1 MSTEPHSRA
10 WLEIRPSALRRNLAR
25 IRALTDRNSPV
36 IPMVKADAYG
46 LGMAEAVRALRPLE
60 PTGWG
65 VATVAEGERLRALE
79 PEAPIY
85 VFSPAAPDEAIP
97 GLEAGLTFCVSSLK
111 FLDRLARA
119 ARDRDRTGAVLV
131 EVDTGMGR
139 AGLDWRRSEHWIPRI
154 RAILAEAGGR
164 IAWQGIFTHFHSA
177 DENEPGSVQEQA
189 RRFTG
194 IRRQLPDLPAH
205 LCNSAGA
212 LRLPDLALRGVRP
225 GIFVY
230 GGVAGAGLPEPEE
243 AVALRARVTLVREVP
258 PGTTV
263 GYGATYRS
271 TRTERWATLGIGYG
285 DGLRRALSNAG
296 HVLLGGHRAAIIGR
310 ISMDMTVVDV
320 TDLPF
325 VRPGHVATLLG
336 ADLLEAGAERAPG
349 YRMQDEVHGE
359 DRHGTLAT
367 DDRIT
372 LEDMAELVG
381 TNNYEILT
389 GFTPRLPRV
398 WLWDE
403 EAEGGPL
410 GLGAGKQRP
419 FPAGRVGVRPAES
432 VAMPPAEPSAASS
445 ETQGGSPEAG
455 ATGGAAVST
464 PAASGVDWLVERA
477 REVREQAHAPYSGF
491 RVGAALETDDGSV
504 FTGVNVENASYGLTV
519 CAERNAVAAAVAA
532 GHRHFRRIAI
542 VTGAKVATPPCGACR
557 QVLAEFAPELEIHS
571 RVPGNGE
578 VWRLDQLLPAR
589 FASASFPSGAE
600 AAARADSETDASTE
614 EHASTE
620 TYGPTTRG

>member
-1 MSTEPHSRA
+1 M
-10 WLEIRPSALRRNLAR
+10 
-25 IRALTDRNSPV
+25 RALTGRDSPV

-46 LGMAEAVRALRPLE
+46 LGMTEAVRALRPLE

-79 PEAPIY
+79 PAAPIY

-119 ARDRDRTGAVLV
+119 ARRLDRTGTVLV

-139 AGLDWRRSEHWIPRI
+139 AGLDWRRSERWIPRI

-164 IAWQGIFTHFHSA
+164 ISWEGIFTHFHSA
-177 DENEPGSVQEQA
+177 DENDPASVEEQA

-212 LRLPDLALRGVRP
+212 LRFPELAPRGVRP

-230 GGVAGAGLPEPEE
+230 GGSAGAGLPEPEE
-243 AVALRARVTLVREVP
+243 AVSLRARVTLVREVP

-310 ISMDMTVVDV
+310 ISMDMTVVDI

-336 ADLLEAGAERAPG
+336 ADVLGVGPERAPG
-349 YRMQDEVHGE
+349 YRMHDEAHGE

-403 EAEGGPL
+403 EVEGGAL
-410 GLGAGKQRP
+410 GSDDGNQRLVSAG
-419 FPAGRVGVRPAES
+419 GSGVRPEGSDA
-432 VAMPPAEPSAASS
+432 AAPAEPGAALPPVRRGASESGTPSGEVVSAA
-445 ETQGGSPEAG
+445 T
-455 ATGGAAVST
+455 
-464 PAASGVDWLVERA
+464 ASGVDWLLDRA

-532 GHRHFRRIAI
+532 GHRNFRRIAI
-542 VTGAKVATPPCGACR
+542 VTGAQVATPPCGACR
-557 QVLAEFAPELEIHS
+557 QVLAEFAPDLEIHS
-571 RVPGNGE
+571 RVPGNGQ

-589 FASASFPSGAE
+589 FASGSFPSGAE
-600 AAARADSETDASTE
+600 AAARTDSETQ
-614 EHASTE
+614 ASTE
-620 TYGPTTRG
+620 THGPTTKG